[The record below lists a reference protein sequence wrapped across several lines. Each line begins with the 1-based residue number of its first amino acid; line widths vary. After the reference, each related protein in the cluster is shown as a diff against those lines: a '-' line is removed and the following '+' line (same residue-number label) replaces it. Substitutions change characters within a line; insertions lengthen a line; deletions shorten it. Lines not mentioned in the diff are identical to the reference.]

1 MLDVRKLRMLA
12 ELERLGTV
20 GAVAD
25 ELSMTGPAVSMQ
37 LAALGRELGL
47 PLTERRG
54 RRVALTPAGR
64 LLARHGRDVV
74 DLLAVA
80 ETEAQALREGA
91 TGTYRVAA
99 FPAAAR
105 AIVPAAWRL
114 LADGAPD
121 VRLRVT
127 ECEPAAGLAAVEAGE
142 ADLAMTH
149 AYSTMPAPDTPTL
162 VVRPAGAEPVLLAVP
177 AAAPGGVPGLVPAAA
192 PGGVPGSSSAAAPDA
207 GPGLAPVAAPG
218 GVPGSVPAAAPGGV
232 PGSSSAEAPG
242 AGRAVGP
249 AAMPTVGPVAGPA
262 GPADLAAYA
271 AAGWVVPPPGL
282 ACREMVERAC
292 GLAGFAPRV
301 VAEVADADAQLALV
315 AVGAGVALVPRLGTR
330 GAPEGVT
337 LLELRAPVTRR
348 LFTVTRRSS
357 SADAGLATVTW
368 ALRAAARTALA
379 AA

>member
-80 ETEAQALREGA
+80 ETEARALREGA

-149 AYSTMPAPDTPTL
+149 AYSTMPAPDAPTL
-162 VVRPAGAEPVLLAVP
+162 VVRPAGAEPVLLAV
-177 AAAPGGVPGLVPAAA
+177 
-192 PGGVPGSSSAAAPDA
+192 SA
-207 GPGLAPVAAPG
+207 AAPG

-242 AGRAVGP
+242 ARRAVGP

-301 VAEVADADAQLALV
+301 VAEAADADAQLALV
-315 AVGAGVALVPRLGTR
+315 AAGAGVALVPRLGTR